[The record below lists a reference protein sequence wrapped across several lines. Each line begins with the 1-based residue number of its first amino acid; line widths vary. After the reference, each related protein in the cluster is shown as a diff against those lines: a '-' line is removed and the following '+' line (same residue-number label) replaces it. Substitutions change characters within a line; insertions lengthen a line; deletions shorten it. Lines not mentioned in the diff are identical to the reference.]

1 METDRY
7 KKELNSEQFEAVT
20 AVEGPVLVLAGAG
33 TGKTRVIIYRIAYMI
48 NEMNINPRNI
58 LAVTFTNKAANE
70 MKNRL
75 KTLVGDRAIDVWM
88 GTFHAICLKLLRRDG
103 YKIDLP
109 SSFGVVDQEDRLAIV
124 RQAIKNSGLN
134 IKEYP
139 PKQYLHAISAFKN
152 TEKYVSGGFPEE
164 TQKLPELRKIYT
176 AYQENI
182 VNQKMID
189 FDDMLGL
196 TVRMLRSD
204 EETLSE
210 YRKLFKYIL
219 VDEYQDTNAVQF
231 LLLRLLAGESGNL
244 CVVGDDDQSIYGWR
258 GAEVRNILDFDK
270 NFQNV
275 REIKLTNNYRSGEA
289 ILEKANNLISKNQ
302 ERRGKI
308 LKPDRDKSAKVKIVQ
323 LDDERAEAEYVA
335 SFASQAESQ
344 GKNLSDI
351 AVLYRTNAQSRNFEV
366 ALNRRRIAY
375 KVIGSVG
382 FYQRREIK
390 DILSYLRFY
399 DNRFDEVSFRRS
411 VKNPA
416 RGIGDALIDKIVSYA
431 HANDADLLESAGK
444 VKGTAKTAASLREY
458 IEIIKGIGDCE
469 TIKDKVEYI
478 VEKTDYLEYLKQFEE
493 EDDASLRIDNI
504 GELRSAAA
512 AFDEQER
519 VSSLSD
525 FLANTALVTSSDA
538 DDSSGTV
545 RLMTMHAAKGLEFKT
560 VFLTGLEE
568 GLFPLSSAEEDGKM
582 EEERRLCYVGIT
594 RAMEE
599 LYITR
604 ASSRYMFNSRR
615 LSVPSRFLNDIAASG
630 AIGEQ
635 SEKRKAHSSDII
647 RIKPGTGSLGARFP
661 VSSKVNHAVFGDGV
675 VVASEGAGASEKVT
689 VQFKKSGIKK
699 VLAGFLNPR

>member
-1 METDRY
+1 MDTDRY

-88 GTFHAICLKLLRRDG
+88 GTFHATCLKLLRRDG

-139 PKQYLHAISAFKN
+139 PRQYLHAISAFKN
-152 TEKYVSGGFPEE
+152 TEKYVSGGFPDE
-164 TQKLPELRKIYT
+164 TQKFPELRKIYT

-275 REIKLTNNYRSGEA
+275 REIKLTNNYRSGEV

-302 ERRGKI
+302 ERRGKM
-308 LKPDRDKSAKVKIVQ
+308 LKPDCDKSAKVKIVQ
-323 LDDERAEAEYVA
+323 LDDERSEAEYVA

-458 IEIIKGIGDCE
+458 IEIIKGIGDCK

-538 DDSSGTV
+538 DDSSGAV

-568 GLFPLSSAEEDGKM
+568 GLFPLSSAEEEGKM

-615 LSVPSRFLNDIAASG
+615 LSIPSRFLNDIAANG
-630 AIGEQ
+630 AIGAQ
-635 SEKRKAHSSDII
+635 SEKRKADSSGII

-675 VVASEGAGASEKVT
+675 VVASEGAGTSEKVT